1 MSTPISLNEVP
12 QNFLDKGQWAKLRT
26 SVPSYLI
33 ALTYIISMRPI
44 PTQTIRPIFSG
55 GATARLIKRN
65 LSLVE
70 RVVGWRCSAD
80 RTGLQ
85 PNSMQ
90 TGNLANFEKSRCKI
104 PVLNGKG

>member
-33 ALTYIISMRPI
+33 ALTYINAAYPDPDN
-44 PTQTIRPIFSG
+44 PTDFFR

-70 RVVGWRCSAD
+70 RVVGWRRSAD

-90 TGNLANFEKSRCKI
+90 TGNLANFGKSRCKI